1 MYKRDWQSRTINVHI
16 GIHKMKNII
25 IFGGAGFLGSWIAKN
40 FVKKDYKVTIFDL
53 KIEIE
58 LLEKLIG
65 KDIAKI
71 KFLKGD
77 ITNYIEV
84 FKATVNMDY
93 VVNLAGLM
101 TPDCSRNPSLGA
113 EVNVLGSINVFEATK
128 ARGIKFIVYASSAG
142 VFGEKDQYIPFPETH
157 YGAFKLA
164 VEGIARAYYNEA
176 NISSIGIRPFVIYG
190 PGREIGGTADVT
202 LACKAAK
209 QSYDYNLSFSGKA
222 GFVYVQDVANL
233 VEMSIDKAPV
243 GALTININGITASV
257 SDFVLK
263 ITNIIPGAKL
273 TINGDK
279 LSVVEE
285 IRGNNPSEI
294 FKSFQYTS
302 LNEGISNTINFY

>member
-1 MYKRDWQSRTINVHI
+1 
-16 GIHKMKNII
+16 MKNII
-25 IFGGAGFLGSWIAKN
+25 IFGGTGFLGSWIVKN
-40 FVKKDYKVTIFDL
+40 FVKRDYEVTIFDL
-53 KIEIE
+53 KIETE
-58 LLEKLIG
+58 LLKKLIG
-65 KDIAKI
+65 KDIEKI

-77 ITNYIEV
+77 VTNYEEV
-84 FKATVNMDY
+84 LEATVNMDH

-128 ARGIKFIVYASSAG
+128 ARGIKFVVYASSAG
-142 VFGEKDQYIPFPETH
+142 VFGEKDKYFPFPETH

-176 NISSIGIRPFVIYG
+176 NISSVGIRPFVIYG
-190 PGREIGGTADVT
+190 PGREIGGTATVT

-209 QSYDYNLSFSGKA
+209 QSYNYNLNFSGKA

-233 VEMSIDKAPV
+233 VEMSINRAPV

-257 SDFVLK
+257 SDFVSK
-263 ITNIIPGAKL
+263 IINIIPEAKL

-285 IRGNNPSEI
+285 ILGDHPSDI
-294 FKSFQYTS
+294 FKNFKYTS
-302 LNEGISNTINFY
+302 LNEGISNTVKFY

>member
-1 MYKRDWQSRTINVHI
+1 
-16 GIHKMKNII
+16 MKNII
-25 IFGGAGFLGSWIAKN
+25 IFGGTGFLGSWIVKN
-40 FVKKDYKVTIFDL
+40 FIKRDYKVTIFDL
-53 KIEIE
+53 KIETE

-65 KDIAKI
+65 KDVEKI

-77 ITNYIEV
+77 VTNYEEV
-84 FKATVNMDY
+84 LEATVNMDH

-128 ARGIKFIVYASSAG
+128 ARGIKFVVYASSAG
-142 VFGEKDQYIPFPETH
+142 VFGEKDKYFPFPETH

-176 NISSIGIRPFVIYG
+176 NISSVGIRPFVIYG
-190 PGREIGGTADVT
+190 PGREIGGTATVT

-209 QSYDYNLSFSGKA
+209 QSYNYNLNFSGKA

-233 VEMSIDKAPV
+233 VEMSINRAPV

-257 SDFVLK
+257 SDFVSK
-263 ITNIIPGAKL
+263 IINIIPEAKL

-285 IRGNNPSEI
+285 ILGDHPSDI
-294 FKSFQYTS
+294 FKKFKYTS
-302 LNEGISNTINFY
+302 LSEGISNTINFY

>member
-1 MYKRDWQSRTINVHI
+1 
-16 GIHKMKNII
+16 MKNII
-25 IFGGAGFLGSWIAKN
+25 IFGGTGFLGSWIVKN
-40 FVKKDYKVTIFDL
+40 FVKRDYKVTIFDL
-53 KIEIE
+53 KIETE
-58 LLEKLIG
+58 LLKKLIG
-65 KDIAKI
+65 KDIEKI

-77 ITNYIEV
+77 VTNYEEV
-84 FKATVNMDY
+84 LEATVNMDH

-128 ARGIKFIVYASSAG
+128 ARGIKFVVYASSAG
-142 VFGEKDQYIPFPETH
+142 VFGEKDKYFPFPETH

-176 NISSIGIRPFVIYG
+176 NISSVGIRPFVIYG
-190 PGREIGGTADVT
+190 PGREIGGTATVT

-209 QSYDYNLSFSGKA
+209 QSYNYNLNFSGRA

-233 VEMSIDKAPV
+233 VEMSINRVPV

-257 SDFVLK
+257 SDFVSK
-263 ITNIIPGAKL
+263 IINIIPEAKL

-285 IRGNNPSEI
+285 ILGDHPSDI
-294 FKSFQYTS
+294 FKKFKYTS
-302 LNEGISNTINFY
+302 LSEGISNTINFY

>member
-1 MYKRDWQSRTINVHI
+1 
-16 GIHKMKNII
+16 MKNII
-25 IFGGAGFLGSWIAKN
+25 IFGGTGFLGSWIVKN
-40 FVKKDYKVTIFDL
+40 FVKRDYKVTIFDL
-53 KIEIE
+53 KIETE
-58 LLEKLIG
+58 LLKKLIG
-65 KDIAKI
+65 KDIEKI

-77 ITNYIEV
+77 VTNYEEV
-84 FKATVNMDY
+84 LEATVNMDH

-128 ARGIKFIVYASSAG
+128 ARGIKFVVYASSAG
-142 VFGEKDQYIPFPETH
+142 VFGEKDKYFPFPETH

-176 NISSIGIRPFVIYG
+176 NISSVGIRPFVIYG
-190 PGREIGGTADVT
+190 PGREIGGTATVT

-209 QSYDYNLSFSGKA
+209 QSYNYNLNFSGRA

-233 VEMSIDKAPV
+233 VEMSINKVPV

-257 SDFVLK
+257 SDFVSK
-263 ITNIIPGAKL
+263 IINIIPEAKL

-285 IRGNNPSEI
+285 ILGDHPSDI
-294 FKSFQYTS
+294 FKNFKYTS
-302 LNEGISNTINFY
+302 LNEGISNTVKFY

>member
-1 MYKRDWQSRTINVHI
+1 
-16 GIHKMKNII
+16 MKNII
-25 IFGGAGFLGSWIAKN
+25 IFGGTGFLGSWIVKN
-40 FVKKDYKVTIFDL
+40 FIKRDYKVTIFDL
-53 KIEIE
+53 KIETE
-58 LLEKLIG
+58 LLKKLIG
-65 KDIAKI
+65 KDIEKI

-77 ITNYIEV
+77 VTNYEEV
-84 FKATVNMDY
+84 LEATFNMDH

-128 ARGIKFIVYASSAG
+128 ARGIKFVVYASSAG
-142 VFGEKDQYIPFPETH
+142 VFGEKDKYFPFPETH

-176 NISSIGIRPFVIYG
+176 NISSVGIRPFVIYG
-190 PGREIGGTADVT
+190 PGREIGGTATVT

-209 QSYDYNLSFSGKA
+209 QSYNYNLNFSGRA

-233 VEMSIDKAPV
+233 VEMSINRAPV

-257 SDFVLK
+257 SDFVSK
-263 ITNIIPGAKL
+263 IINIIPEAKL

-285 IRGNNPSEI
+285 ILGDHPSDI
-294 FKSFQYTS
+294 FKNFKYTS
-302 LNEGISNTINFY
+302 LNEGISNTVKFY

>member
-1 MYKRDWQSRTINVHI
+1 
-16 GIHKMKNII
+16 MKNII
-25 IFGGAGFLGSWIAKN
+25 IFGGTGFLGSWIVKN
-40 FVKKDYKVTIFDL
+40 FVKRDYKVTIFDL

-58 LLEKLIG
+58 LLKKLIG
-65 KDIAKI
+65 KDIEKI

-77 ITNYIEV
+77 VTNYEEV
-84 FKATVNMDY
+84 LEATVNMDH

-128 ARGIKFIVYASSAG
+128 ARGIKFVVYASSAG
-142 VFGEKDQYIPFPETH
+142 VFGEKDKYFPFPETH

-176 NISSIGIRPFVIYG
+176 NISSVGIRPFVIYG
-190 PGREIGGTADVT
+190 PGREIGGTATVT

-209 QSYDYNLSFSGKA
+209 QSYNYNLNFSGRA

-233 VEMSIDKAPV
+233 VEMSINRAPV

-257 SDFVLK
+257 SDFVSK
-263 ITNIIPGAKL
+263 IINIIPEAKL

-285 IRGNNPSEI
+285 ILGDHPSDI
-294 FKSFQYTS
+294 FKKFKYTS
-302 LNEGISNTINFY
+302 LSEGISNTINFY

>member
-1 MYKRDWQSRTINVHI
+1 
-16 GIHKMKNII
+16 MKNII
-25 IFGGAGFLGSWIAKN
+25 IFGGTGFLGSWIVKN
-40 FVKKDYKVTIFDL
+40 FIKRDYKVTIFDL
-53 KIEIE
+53 KIETE
-58 LLEKLIG
+58 LLKKLIG
-65 KDIAKI
+65 KDVEKI

-77 ITNYIEV
+77 VTNYEEV
-84 FKATVNMDY
+84 LEATFNIDH

-128 ARGIKFIVYASSAG
+128 ARGIKFVVYASSAG
-142 VFGEKDQYIPFPETH
+142 VFGEKDKCFPFPETH

-176 NISSIGIRPFVIYG
+176 NISSVGIRPFVIYG
-190 PGREIGGTADVT
+190 PGREIGGTATVT

-209 QSYDYNLSFSGKA
+209 QSYNYNLNFSGRA

-233 VEMSIDKAPV
+233 VEMSINRAPV

-257 SDFVLK
+257 SDFVSK
-263 ITNIIPGAKL
+263 IINIIPEAKL

-285 IRGNNPSEI
+285 ILGDHPSDI
-294 FKSFQYTS
+294 FKKFKYTS
-302 LNEGISNTINFY
+302 LSEGISNTINFY

>member
-1 MYKRDWQSRTINVHI
+1 
-16 GIHKMKNII
+16 MKNII
-25 IFGGAGFLGSWIAKN
+25 IFGGTGFLGSWIVKN
-40 FVKKDYKVTIFDL
+40 FVKRDYKVTIFDL
-53 KIEIE
+53 KIETE
-58 LLEKLIG
+58 LLKKLIG
-65 KDIAKI
+65 KDIEKI

-77 ITNYIEV
+77 VTNYEEV
-84 FKATVNMDY
+84 LEATVNMDH

-128 ARGIKFIVYASSAG
+128 ARGIKFVVYASSAG
-142 VFGEKDQYIPFPETH
+142 VFGEKDKYFPFPETH

-176 NISSIGIRPFVIYG
+176 NISSVGIRPFVIYG
-190 PGREIGGTADVT
+190 PGREIGGTATVT

-209 QSYDYNLSFSGKA
+209 QSYNYNLNFSGKA

-233 VEMSIDKAPV
+233 VEMSINRAPV

-257 SDFVLK
+257 SDFVSK
-263 ITNIIPGAKL
+263 IINIIPEAKL

-285 IRGNNPSEI
+285 ILGDHPSDI
-294 FKSFQYTS
+294 FKNFKYTS
-302 LNEGISNTINFY
+302 LNEGISNTVKFY

>member
-1 MYKRDWQSRTINVHI
+1 
-16 GIHKMKNII
+16 MKNII
-25 IFGGAGFLGSWIAKN
+25 IFGGTGFLGSWIVKN
-40 FVKKDYKVTIFDL
+40 FVKRDYKVTIFDL
-53 KIEIE
+53 KIETE
-58 LLEKLIG
+58 LLKKLIG
-65 KDIAKI
+65 KDIEKI

-77 ITNYIEV
+77 VTNYEEV
-84 FKATVNMDY
+84 LEATFNMDH

-128 ARGIKFIVYASSAG
+128 ARGIKFVVYASSAG
-142 VFGEKDQYIPFPETH
+142 VFGEKDKYFPFPETH

-176 NISSIGIRPFVIYG
+176 NISSVGIRPFVIYG
-190 PGREIGGTADVT
+190 PGREIGGTATVT

-209 QSYDYNLSFSGKA
+209 QSYNYNLNFSGKA

-233 VEMSIDKAPV
+233 VEMSINRAPV

-257 SDFVLK
+257 SDFVSK
-263 ITNIIPGAKL
+263 IINIIPEARL

-285 IRGNNPSEI
+285 ILGDHPSDI
-294 FKSFQYTS
+294 FKNFKYTS
-302 LNEGISNTINFY
+302 LNEGISNTVKFY

>member
-1 MYKRDWQSRTINVHI
+1 
-16 GIHKMKNII
+16 MKNII
-25 IFGGAGFLGSWIAKN
+25 IFGGTGFLGSWIVKN
-40 FVKKDYKVTIFDL
+40 FVKRDYKVTIFDL
-53 KIEIE
+53 KIETE
-58 LLEKLIG
+58 LLKKLIG
-65 KDIAKI
+65 KDIEKI

-77 ITNYIEV
+77 VTNYEEV
-84 FKATVNMDY
+84 LEATFNMDH

-128 ARGIKFIVYASSAG
+128 ARGIKFVVYASSAG
-142 VFGEKDQYIPFPETH
+142 VFGEKDKYFPFPETH

-176 NISSIGIRPFVIYG
+176 NISSVGIRPFVIYG
-190 PGREIGGTADVT
+190 PGREIGGTATVT

-209 QSYDYNLSFSGKA
+209 QSYNYNLNFSGKA

-233 VEMSIDKAPV
+233 VEMSINRALV

-257 SDFVLK
+257 SDFVSK
-263 ITNIIPGAKL
+263 IINIIPEAKL

-285 IRGNNPSEI
+285 ILGDHPSDI
-294 FKSFQYTS
+294 FKKFKYTS
-302 LNEGISNTINFY
+302 LSEGISNTINFY

>member
-1 MYKRDWQSRTINVHI
+1 
-16 GIHKMKNII
+16 MKNII
-25 IFGGAGFLGSWIAKN
+25 IFGGTGFLGSWIVKN
-40 FVKKDYKVTIFDL
+40 FVKRDYKVTIFDL
-53 KIEIE
+53 KIETE
-58 LLEKLIG
+58 LLKKLIG
-65 KDIAKI
+65 KDIEKI

-77 ITNYIEV
+77 VTNYDEV
-84 FKATVNMDY
+84 FEATVNMDH

-128 ARGIKFIVYASSAG
+128 ARGIKFVVYASSAG
-142 VFGEKDQYIPFPETH
+142 VFGEKDKYFPFPETH

-176 NISSIGIRPFVIYG
+176 NISSVGIRPFVIYG
-190 PGREIGGTADVT
+190 PGREIGGTATVT

-209 QSYDYNLSFSGKA
+209 QSYNYNLNFSGKA

-233 VEMSIDKAPV
+233 VEMSINRAPV

-257 SDFVLK
+257 SDFVSK
-263 ITNIIPGAKL
+263 IINIIPEAKL

-285 IRGNNPSEI
+285 ILGDHPSDI
-294 FKSFQYTS
+294 FKNFKYTS
-302 LNEGISNTINFY
+302 LNEGISNTVKFY

>member
-1 MYKRDWQSRTINVHI
+1 
-16 GIHKMKNII
+16 MKNII
-25 IFGGAGFLGSWIAKN
+25 IFGGTGFLGSWIVKN
-40 FVKKDYKVTIFDL
+40 FVKRDYKVTIFDL

-58 LLEKLIG
+58 LLKKLIG
-65 KDIAKI
+65 KDIEKI

-77 ITNYIEV
+77 VTNYEEV
-84 FKATVNMDY
+84 LEATFNMDH

-128 ARGIKFIVYASSAG
+128 ARGIKFVVYASSAG
-142 VFGEKDQYIPFPETH
+142 VFGEKDKYFPFPETH

-176 NISSIGIRPFVIYG
+176 NISSVGIRPFVIYG
-190 PGREIGGTADVT
+190 PGREIGGTATVT

-209 QSYDYNLSFSGKA
+209 QSYNYNLNFSGKA

-233 VEMSIDKAPV
+233 VEMSINRAPV

-257 SDFVLK
+257 SDFVSK
-263 ITNIIPGAKL
+263 IINIIPEAKL

-285 IRGNNPSEI
+285 ILGDHPSDI
-294 FKSFQYTS
+294 FKNFKYTS
-302 LNEGISNTINFY
+302 LNEGISNTVKFY

>member
-1 MYKRDWQSRTINVHI
+1 
-16 GIHKMKNII
+16 MKNII
-25 IFGGAGFLGSWIAKN
+25 IFGGTGFLGSWIVKN
-40 FVKKDYKVTIFDL
+40 FVKRDYKVTIFDL
-53 KIEIE
+53 KIETE
-58 LLEKLIG
+58 LLKKLIG
-65 KDIAKI
+65 KDIEKI

-77 ITNYIEV
+77 VTNYEEV
-84 FKATVNMDY
+84 LEATVNMDH

-128 ARGIKFIVYASSAG
+128 ARGIKFVVYASSAG
-142 VFGEKDQYIPFPETH
+142 VFGEKDKYFPFPETH

-176 NISSIGIRPFVIYG
+176 NISSVGIRPFVIYG
-190 PGREIGGTADVT
+190 PGRETGGTAAVT

-209 QSYDYNLSFSGKA
+209 QSYNYNLNFSGKA

-233 VEMSIDKAPV
+233 VEMSINRAPV

-257 SDFVLK
+257 SDFVSK
-263 ITNIIPGAKL
+263 IINIIPEAKL

-285 IRGNNPSEI
+285 ILGDHPSDI
-294 FKSFQYTS
+294 FKNFKYTS
-302 LNEGISNTINFY
+302 LNEGISNTVKFY

>member
-1 MYKRDWQSRTINVHI
+1 
-16 GIHKMKNII
+16 MKNII
-25 IFGGAGFLGSWIAKN
+25 IFGGTGFLGSWIVKN
-40 FVKKDYKVTIFDL
+40 FVKRDYKVTIFDL
-53 KIEIE
+53 KIETE
-58 LLEKLIG
+58 LLKKLIG
-65 KDIAKI
+65 KDIEKI

-77 ITNYIEV
+77 VTNYEEV
-84 FKATVNMDY
+84 LEATVNMDH

-128 ARGIKFIVYASSAG
+128 ARGIKFVVYASSAG
-142 VFGEKDQYIPFPETH
+142 VFGEKDKYFPFPETH

-176 NISSIGIRPFVIYG
+176 NISSVGIRPFVIYG
-190 PGREIGGTADVT
+190 PGREIGGTATVT

-209 QSYDYNLSFSGKA
+209 QSYNYNLNFSGKA

-233 VEMSIDKAPV
+233 VEMSINRAPV

-257 SDFVLK
+257 SDFVSK
-263 ITNIIPGAKL
+263 IINIIPEAKL

-285 IRGNNPSEI
+285 ILGDHPSDI
-294 FKSFQYTS
+294 FKNFKYTS

>member
-1 MYKRDWQSRTINVHI
+1 
-16 GIHKMKNII
+16 MKNII
-25 IFGGAGFLGSWIAKN
+25 IFGGTGFLGSWIVKN
-40 FVKKDYKVTIFDL
+40 FVKRDYKVTIFDL

-58 LLEKLIG
+58 LLKKLIG
-65 KDIAKI
+65 KDIEKI

-77 ITNYIEV
+77 VTNYEEV
-84 FKATVNMDY
+84 LEATVNMDH

-128 ARGIKFIVYASSAG
+128 ARGIKFVVYASSAG
-142 VFGEKDQYIPFPETH
+142 VFGEKDKYFPFPETH

-176 NISSIGIRPFVIYG
+176 NISSVGIRPFVIYG
-190 PGREIGGTADVT
+190 PGREIGGTATVT

-209 QSYDYNLSFSGKA
+209 QSYNYNLNFSGRA

-233 VEMSIDKAPV
+233 VEMSINRAPV

-257 SDFVLK
+257 SDFVSK
-263 ITNIIPGAKL
+263 IINIIPEAKL

-285 IRGNNPSEI
+285 ILGDHPSDI
-294 FKSFQYTS
+294 FKKFQYTS
-302 LNEGISNTINFY
+302 LSEGISNTINFY

>member
-1 MYKRDWQSRTINVHI
+1 
-16 GIHKMKNII
+16 MKNII
-25 IFGGAGFLGSWIAKN
+25 IFGGTGFLGSWIVKN
-40 FVKKDYKVTIFDL
+40 FVKRDYKVTIFDL
-53 KIEIE
+53 KIETE
-58 LLEKLIG
+58 LLKKLIG
-65 KDIAKI
+65 KDIEKI

-77 ITNYIEV
+77 VTNYEEV
-84 FKATVNMDY
+84 LEATFNMDH

-128 ARGIKFIVYASSAG
+128 ARGIKFVVYASSAG
-142 VFGEKDQYIPFPETH
+142 VFGEKDKYFPFPETH

-176 NISSIGIRPFVIYG
+176 NISSVGIRPFVIYG
-190 PGREIGGTADVT
+190 PGREIGGTATVT

-209 QSYDYNLSFSGKA
+209 QSYNYNLNFSGKA

-233 VEMSIDKAPV
+233 VEMSIKRAPV

-257 SDFVLK
+257 SDFVSK
-263 ITNIIPGAKL
+263 IINIIPEAKL

-285 IRGNNPSEI
+285 ILGDHPSDI
-294 FKSFQYTS
+294 FKNFKYTS
-302 LNEGISNTINFY
+302 LNEGISNTVKFY

>member
-1 MYKRDWQSRTINVHI
+1 
-16 GIHKMKNII
+16 MKNII
-25 IFGGAGFLGSWIAKN
+25 IFGGAGFLGSWIVKN
-40 FVKKDYKVTIFDL
+40 FIKRDYKVTIFDL
-53 KIEIE
+53 KIETE
-58 LLEKLIG
+58 LLKKLIG
-65 KDIAKI
+65 KDIEKI

-77 ITNYIEV
+77 VTNYEEV
-84 FKATVNMDY
+84 LGATVNMDH

-128 ARGIKFIVYASSAG
+128 ARGIKFVVYASSAG
-142 VFGEKDQYIPFPETH
+142 VFGEKDKYFPFPETH

-176 NISSIGIRPFVIYG
+176 NISSVGIRPFVIYG
-190 PGREIGGTADVT
+190 PGREIGGTATVT

-209 QSYDYNLSFSGKA
+209 QSYNYNLNFSGRA

-233 VEMSIDKAPV
+233 VEMSINRAPV

-257 SDFVLK
+257 SDFVSK
-263 ITNIIPGAKL
+263 IINIIPEAKL

-285 IRGNNPSEI
+285 ILGNHPSDI
-294 FKSFQYTS
+294 FKNFKYTS
-302 LNEGISNTINFY
+302 LNEGISNTVKFY

>member
-1 MYKRDWQSRTINVHI
+1 
-16 GIHKMKNII
+16 MKNII
-25 IFGGAGFLGSWIAKN
+25 IFGGTGFLGSWIVKN
-40 FVKKDYKVTIFDL
+40 FVKRDYKVTIFDL
-53 KIEIE
+53 KIETE
-58 LLEKLIG
+58 LLKKLIG
-65 KDIAKI
+65 KDIEKI

-77 ITNYIEV
+77 VTNYEEV
-84 FKATVNMDY
+84 LEATVNMDY

-128 ARGIKFIVYASSAG
+128 ARGIKFVVYASSAG
-142 VFGEKDQYIPFPETH
+142 VFGEKDKYFPFPETH

-176 NISSIGIRPFVIYG
+176 NISSVGIRPFVIYG
-190 PGREIGGTADVT
+190 PGREIGGTATVT

-209 QSYDYNLSFSGKA
+209 QSYNYNLNFSGRA

-233 VEMSIDKAPV
+233 VEMSINRAPV

-257 SDFVLK
+257 SDFVSK
-263 ITNIIPGAKL
+263 IINIIPEAKL

-285 IRGNNPSEI
+285 ILGDHPSDI
-294 FKSFQYTS
+294 FKNFKYTS
-302 LNEGISNTINFY
+302 LNEGISNTVKFY

>member
-1 MYKRDWQSRTINVHI
+1 
-16 GIHKMKNII
+16 MKNII
-25 IFGGAGFLGSWIAKN
+25 IFGGTGFLGSWIVKN
-40 FVKKDYKVTIFDL
+40 FVKRDYEVTIFDL
-53 KIEIE
+53 KIETE
-58 LLEKLIG
+58 LLKKLIG
-65 KDIAKI
+65 KDIEKI

-77 ITNYIEV
+77 VTNYEEV
-84 FKATVNMDY
+84 LEATVNMDH

-128 ARGIKFIVYASSAG
+128 ARGIKFVVYASSAG
-142 VFGEKDQYIPFPETH
+142 VFGEKDKYFPFPETH

-176 NISSIGIRPFVIYG
+176 NISSVGIRPFVIYG
-190 PGREIGGTADVT
+190 PGREIGGTATVT

-209 QSYDYNLSFSGKA
+209 QSYNYNLNFSGRA
-222 GFVYVQDVANL
+222 GFVYVQDVATL
-233 VEMSIDKAPV
+233 VEMSINRAPV

-257 SDFVLK
+257 SDFVSK
-263 ITNIIPGAKL
+263 IINIIPEAKL

-285 IRGNNPSEI
+285 ILGDHPSDI
-294 FKSFQYTS
+294 FKNFKYTS
-302 LNEGISNTINFY
+302 LNEGISNTVKFY

>member
-1 MYKRDWQSRTINVHI
+1 
-16 GIHKMKNII
+16 MKNII
-25 IFGGAGFLGSWIAKN
+25 IFGGTGFLGSWIVKN
-40 FVKKDYKVTIFDL
+40 FVKRDYKVTIFDL
-53 KIEIE
+53 KIETE

-65 KDIAKI
+65 KDVKKI

-77 ITNYIEV
+77 VTNYEEV
-84 FKATVNMDY
+84 LEATVNMDH

-128 ARGIKFIVYASSAG
+128 ARGIKFVVYASSAG
-142 VFGEKDQYIPFPETH
+142 VFGEKDKYFPFPETH

-176 NISSIGIRPFVIYG
+176 NISSVGIRPFVIYG
-190 PGREIGGTADVT
+190 PGREIGGTATVT

-209 QSYDYNLSFSGKA
+209 QSYNYNLNFSGKA

-233 VEMSIDKAPV
+233 VEMSINRAPV

-257 SDFVLK
+257 NDFVSK
-263 ITNIIPGAKL
+263 IINIIPEAKL

-285 IRGNNPSEI
+285 ILGDHPSDI
-294 FKSFQYTS
+294 FKNFKYTS
-302 LNEGISNTINFY
+302 LNEGISNTVKFY

>member
-1 MYKRDWQSRTINVHI
+1 
-16 GIHKMKNII
+16 MKNII
-25 IFGGAGFLGSWIAKN
+25 IFGGTGFLGSWIVKN
-40 FVKKDYKVTIFDL
+40 FVKRDYKVTIFDL

-58 LLEKLIG
+58 LLKKLIG
-65 KDIAKI
+65 KDIEKI

-77 ITNYIEV
+77 VTNYEEV
-84 FKATVNMDY
+84 LEATVNMDH

-128 ARGIKFIVYASSAG
+128 ARGIKFVVYASSAG
-142 VFGEKDQYIPFPETH
+142 VFGEKDKYFPFPETH

-176 NISSIGIRPFVIYG
+176 NISSVGIRPFVIYG
-190 PGREIGGTADVT
+190 PGREIGGTATVT

-209 QSYDYNLSFSGKA
+209 QSYNYNLNFSGKA

-233 VEMSIDKAPV
+233 VEMSINRAPV

-257 SDFVLK
+257 SDFVSK
-263 ITNIIPGAKL
+263 IINIIPEAKL

-285 IRGNNPSEI
+285 ILGDHPSDI
-294 FKSFQYTS
+294 FKKFKYTS
-302 LNEGISNTINFY
+302 LSEGISNTINFY

>member
-1 MYKRDWQSRTINVHI
+1 
-16 GIHKMKNII
+16 MKNII
-25 IFGGAGFLGSWIAKN
+25 IFGGTGFLGSWIVKN
-40 FVKKDYKVTIFDL
+40 FVKRDYKVTIFDL
-53 KIEIE
+53 KIETE
-58 LLEKLIG
+58 LLKKLIG
-65 KDIAKI
+65 KDIEKI

-77 ITNYIEV
+77 VTNYEEV
-84 FKATVNMDY
+84 LEATFNMDH

-128 ARGIKFIVYASSAG
+128 ARGIKFVVYASSAG
-142 VFGEKDQYIPFPETH
+142 VFGEKDKYFPFPETH

-176 NISSIGIRPFVIYG
+176 NISSVGIRPFVIYG
-190 PGREIGGTADVT
+190 PGREIGGTATVT

-209 QSYDYNLSFSGKA
+209 QSYNYNLNFSGKA

-233 VEMSIDKAPV
+233 VEMSINRAPV

-257 SDFVLK
+257 SDFVSK
-263 ITNIIPGAKL
+263 IINIIPEAKL

-285 IRGNNPSEI
+285 ILGDHPSDI
-294 FKSFQYTS
+294 FKKFKYTS
-302 LNEGISNTINFY
+302 LSEGISNTINFY

>member
-1 MYKRDWQSRTINVHI
+1 
-16 GIHKMKNII
+16 MKNII
-25 IFGGAGFLGSWIAKN
+25 IFGGTGFLGSWIVKN
-40 FVKKDYKVTIFDL
+40 FVKRDYKVTIFDL
-53 KIEIE
+53 KIETE
-58 LLEKLIG
+58 LLKKLIG
-65 KDIAKI
+65 KDIEKI

-77 ITNYIEV
+77 VTNYEEV
-84 FKATVNMDY
+84 LEATFNMDH

-128 ARGIKFIVYASSAG
+128 ARGIKFVVYASSAG
-142 VFGEKDQYIPFPETH
+142 VFGEKDKYFPFPETH

-176 NISSIGIRPFVIYG
+176 NISSVGIRPFVIYG
-190 PGREIGGTADVT
+190 PGREIGGTATVT

-209 QSYDYNLSFSGKA
+209 QSYNYNLNFSGRA

-233 VEMSIDKAPV
+233 VEMSIKRAPV

-257 SDFVLK
+257 SDFVSK
-263 ITNIIPGAKL
+263 IINIIPEAKL

-285 IRGNNPSEI
+285 ILGDHPSDI
-294 FKSFQYTS
+294 FKNFKYTS
-302 LNEGISNTINFY
+302 LNEGISNTVKFY

>member
-1 MYKRDWQSRTINVHI
+1 
-16 GIHKMKNII
+16 MKNII
-25 IFGGAGFLGSWIAKN
+25 IFGGTGFLGSWIVKN
-40 FVKKDYKVTIFDL
+40 FVKRDYKVTIFDL

-58 LLEKLIG
+58 LLKKLIG
-65 KDIAKI
+65 KDIEKI

-77 ITNYIEV
+77 VTNYEEV
-84 FKATVNMDY
+84 LEATVNMDH

-128 ARGIKFIVYASSAG
+128 ARGIKFVVYASSAG
-142 VFGEKDQYIPFPETH
+142 VFGEKDKYFPFPETH

-176 NISSIGIRPFVIYG
+176 NISSVGIRPFVIYG
-190 PGREIGGTADVT
+190 PGREIGGTATVT

-209 QSYDYNLSFSGKA
+209 QSYNYSLNFSGRA

-233 VEMSIDKAPV
+233 VEMSINRAPV

-257 SDFVLK
+257 SDFVSK
-263 ITNIIPGAKL
+263 IINIIPEAKL

-285 IRGNNPSEI
+285 ILGDHPSDI
-294 FKSFQYTS
+294 FKNFKYTS
-302 LNEGISNTINFY
+302 LNEGISNTVKFY

>member
-1 MYKRDWQSRTINVHI
+1 
-16 GIHKMKNII
+16 MKNII
-25 IFGGAGFLGSWIAKN
+25 IFGGTGFLGSWIVKN
-40 FVKKDYKVTIFDL
+40 FVKRDYKVTIFDL

-58 LLEKLIG
+58 LLKKLIG
-65 KDIAKI
+65 KDIEKI

-77 ITNYIEV
+77 VTNYEEV
-84 FKATVNMDY
+84 LEATVNMDH

-128 ARGIKFIVYASSAG
+128 ARGIKFVVYASSAG
-142 VFGEKDQYIPFPETH
+142 VFGEKDKYFPFPETH

-176 NISSIGIRPFVIYG
+176 NISSVGIRPFVIYG
-190 PGREIGGTADVT
+190 PGREIGGTATVT

-209 QSYDYNLSFSGKA
+209 QSYSYNLNFSGRA

-233 VEMSIDKAPV
+233 VEMSINRAPV

-257 SDFVLK
+257 SDFVSK
-263 ITNIIPGAKL
+263 IINIIPEARL
-273 TINGDK
+273 MINGDK
-279 LSVVEE
+279 LSLVEE
-285 IRGNNPSEI
+285 ILGDHPSDI
-294 FKSFQYTS
+294 FKKFKYTS
-302 LNEGISNTINFY
+302 LSEGISNTINFY

>member
-1 MYKRDWQSRTINVHI
+1 
-16 GIHKMKNII
+16 MKNII
-25 IFGGAGFLGSWIAKN
+25 IFGGTGFLGSWIVKN
-40 FVKKDYKVTIFDL
+40 FVKRDYKVTIFDL
-53 KIEIE
+53 KIETE
-58 LLEKLIG
+58 LLKKLIG
-65 KDIAKI
+65 KDIEKI

-77 ITNYIEV
+77 VTNYEEV
-84 FKATVNMDY
+84 LEATVNMDH

-142 VFGEKDQYIPFPETH
+142 VFGEKDKYFPFPETH

-176 NISSIGIRPFVIYG
+176 NISSVGIRPFVIYG
-190 PGREIGGTADVT
+190 PGREIGGTATVT

-209 QSYDYNLSFSGKA
+209 QSYNYNLNFSGKA

-233 VEMSIDKAPV
+233 VEMSINRAPV

-257 SDFVLK
+257 SDFVSK
-263 ITNIIPGAKL
+263 IINIIPEAKL

-285 IRGNNPSEI
+285 ILGDHPSDI
-294 FKSFQYTS
+294 FKKFQYTS
-302 LNEGISNTINFY
+302 LSEGISNTINFY

>member
-1 MYKRDWQSRTINVHI
+1 
-16 GIHKMKNII
+16 MKNII
-25 IFGGAGFLGSWIAKN
+25 IFGGTGFLGSWIVKN
-40 FVKKDYKVTIFDL
+40 FVKRDYKVTIFDL
-53 KIEIE
+53 KIETE
-58 LLEKLIG
+58 LLKKLIG
-65 KDIAKI
+65 KDIEKI

-77 ITNYIEV
+77 VTNYEEV
-84 FKATVNMDY
+84 LEATVNMDH

-128 ARGIKFIVYASSAG
+128 ARGIKFVVYASSAG
-142 VFGEKDQYIPFPETH
+142 VFGEKDKYFPFPETH

-176 NISSIGIRPFVIYG
+176 NISSVGIRPFVIYG
-190 PGREIGGTADVT
+190 PGREIGGTATLT

-209 QSYDYNLSFSGKA
+209 QSYNYNLNFSGRA

-233 VEMSIDKAPV
+233 VEMSINRAPV

-257 SDFVLK
+257 SDFVSK
-263 ITNIIPGAKL
+263 IINIIPEAKL

-285 IRGNNPSEI
+285 ILGDHPSDI
-294 FKSFQYTS
+294 FKNFKYTS
-302 LNEGISNTINFY
+302 LNEGISNTVKFY

>member
-1 MYKRDWQSRTINVHI
+1 
-16 GIHKMKNII
+16 MKNII
-25 IFGGAGFLGSWIAKN
+25 IFGGTGFLGSWIVKN
-40 FVKKDYKVTIFDL
+40 FIKRDYKVTIFDL
-53 KIEIE
+53 KIETE
-58 LLEKLIG
+58 LLKKLIG
-65 KDIAKI
+65 KDIEKI

-77 ITNYIEV
+77 VTNYEEV
-84 FKATVNMDY
+84 LEATFNMDH

-128 ARGIKFIVYASSAG
+128 ARGIKFVVYASSAG
-142 VFGEKDQYIPFPETH
+142 VFGEKDKYFPFPETH

-176 NISSIGIRPFVIYG
+176 NISSVGIRPFVIYG
-190 PGREIGGTADVT
+190 PGREIGGTATVT

-209 QSYDYNLSFSGKA
+209 QSYNYNLNFSGKA

-233 VEMSIDKAPV
+233 VEMSINRAPV

-257 SDFVLK
+257 SDFVSK
-263 ITNIIPGAKL
+263 IINIIPEAKL

-285 IRGNNPSEI
+285 ILGDHPSDI
-294 FKSFQYTS
+294 FKNFKYTS
-302 LNEGISNTINFY
+302 LNEGISNTVKFY

>member
-1 MYKRDWQSRTINVHI
+1 
-16 GIHKMKNII
+16 MKNII
-25 IFGGAGFLGSWIAKN
+25 IFGGTGFLGSWIVKN
-40 FVKKDYKVTIFDL
+40 FVKRDYKVTIFDL
-53 KIEIE
+53 KIEKE
-58 LLEKLIG
+58 LLKKLIG
-65 KDIAKI
+65 KDIEKI

-77 ITNYIEV
+77 VTNYEEV
-84 FKATVNMDY
+84 LEATINMDH

-128 ARGIKFIVYASSAG
+128 ARGIKFVVYASSAG
-142 VFGEKDQYIPFPETH
+142 VFGERDKYFPFPQTH

-176 NISSIGIRPFVIYG
+176 NISSVGIRPFVIYG
-190 PGREIGGTADVT
+190 PGREIGGTATVT

-209 QSYDYNLSFSGKA
+209 QSYNYNLNFSGKA

-233 VEMSIDKAPV
+233 VEMSINRAPV

-257 SDFVLK
+257 SDFVSK
-263 ITNIIPGAKL
+263 IINIIPEARL

-285 IRGNNPSEI
+285 ILGDHPSDI
-294 FKSFQYTS
+294 FKNFKYTS
-302 LNEGISNTINFY
+302 LNEGISNTVKFY